1 MAHRN
6 VTASA
11 STLEAG
17 VEAIGPSAAAVAVVL
32 RATQNAP
39 GQPPNNAVLALHI
52 ALTKQSDHW
61 LVLDV
66 SPINAR

>member
-1 MAHRN
+1 
-6 VTASA
+6 
-11 STLEAG
+11 
-17 VEAIGPSAAAVAVVL
+17 L

-39 GQPPNNAVLALHI
+39 GEPPSNAVLALRI
-52 ALTKQSDHW
+52 ALTKKSDHW